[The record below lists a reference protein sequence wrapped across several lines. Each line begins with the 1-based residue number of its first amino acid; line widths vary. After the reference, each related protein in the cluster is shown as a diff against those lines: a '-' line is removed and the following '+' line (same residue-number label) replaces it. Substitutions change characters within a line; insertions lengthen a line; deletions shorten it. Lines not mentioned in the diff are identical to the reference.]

1 MAADSIL
8 AASAASESHRP
19 YAQQKQKDTAKAV
32 SSQAFLFFICVYIHS
47 GFSQ

>member
-32 SSQAFLFFICVYIHS
+32 SLQAFLFIRVYIHS